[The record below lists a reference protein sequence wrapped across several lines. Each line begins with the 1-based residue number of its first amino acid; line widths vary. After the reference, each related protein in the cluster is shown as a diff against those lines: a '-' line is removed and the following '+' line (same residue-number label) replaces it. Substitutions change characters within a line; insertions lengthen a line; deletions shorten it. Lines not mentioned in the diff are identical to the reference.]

1 MKAVVFM
8 PARVASGAF
17 EDVISLCG
25 LSICLAGYLY
35 AALFGCPGDFVSYLI
50 FFNNSLSIKMS

>member
-8 PARVASGAF
+8 PAWVASGAF

-25 LSICLAGYLY
+25 LGICLAGYLY
-35 AALFGCPGDFVSYLI
+35 AALFGCPGDFVNYLI
-50 FFNNSLSIKMS
+50 FFNKFSFH

>member
-25 LSICLAGYLY
+25 LGICLAGYLY

-50 FFNNSLSIKMS
+50 FFNKFSFH